1 MSQTNP
7 ETEVPVE
14 ITEETKPEAAA
25 GAASTASADP
35 IADAKAEASKW
46 KDLAARNQA
55 ELENYR
61 KRVAREREDDVKRAR
76 AGLLE
81 DLLPVLDN
89 FEFGMIEV
97 RKGDPKSPIV
107 VGMEMIERQLKEFM
121 SSSGVEAVDAVGAT
135 FDPNVH
141 EAIQQEASD
150 EIPEGKVIRQLR
162 KGYKLRDRLLRAAMV
177 VVSKGKNP

>member
-7 ETEVPVE
+7 ETISSVESTELPENAPGTDPVAE
-14 ITEETKPEAAA
+14 AQAEAA
-25 GAASTASADP
+25 
-35 IADAKAEASKW
+35 KW

-61 KRVAREREDDVKRAR
+61 KRVAREREDDLKRTR

-89 FEFGMIEV
+89 FELGMLEV

-107 VGMEMIERQLKEFM
+107 IGMEMIERQLKEFM
-121 SSSGVEAVDAVGAT
+121 ANAGVEVIDAPGAP
-135 FDPNVH
+135 F
-141 EAIQQEASD
+141 
-150 EIPEGKVIRQLR
+150 
-162 KGYKLRDRLLRAAMV
+162 
-177 VVSKGKNP
+177 